1 MAVDV
6 LIFRALAL
14 LGLAILVAIA
24 ARRLKLPYTVGL
36 VLAGAG
42 LAAARVDAG
51 LALTHDLIFD
61 VVLPPL
67 LFEAALNLGWR
78 EFRRE
83 LVPVL
88 ALSTVGV
95 LLCAGVVAGGLVYW
109 IGWPIGSALV
119 FGALISATDPIAVI
133 ALLKEAGASGR
144 LRLVIESESLINDG
158 TAAVLFTTILAWAAH
173 DSSQSGPL
181 AIAGAFL
188 GVAGGGLFVGLAIG
202 FLATL
207 VAGRTDDHL
216 VETALSA
223 VAAFGSFLIAE
234 HFHVSGVL
242 ATVAAGIVMGNLG
255 VLGPVER
262 PSFWMTQRGRSFV
275 LEFWEFAA
283 FLANSLVFLL
293 IGSALAEV
301 DFSREGWRTL
311 AIGVLLTL
319 LGRAIAVYPIGA
331 ALWPTRWAIP
341 LKEQHFLWWGGLR
354 GALALALALALPYDL
369 PRREDILI
377 VAFAVVA
384 FSIVIQGLTA
394 PFVLKALGLQGKKA
408 EARA

>member
-1 MAVDV
+1 MDVDV

-24 ARRLKLPYTVGL
+24 ARRLKLPYTIGL
-36 VLAGAG
+36 VFAGAG
-42 LAAARVDAG
+42 LAVSRIDAG
-51 LALTHDLIFD
+51 VALTHDLIFD

-88 ALSTVGV
+88 ALATIGV

-109 IGWPIGSALV
+109 VGWPIESALV

-144 LRLVIESESLINDG
+144 LKLMIESESLINDG
-158 TAAVLFTTILAWAAH
+158 MAAVLFTTILAWAAH
-173 DSSQSGPL
+173 DPSQASGPFP
-181 AIAGAFL
+181 IAVAFA
-188 GVAGGGLFVGLAIG
+188 GIAGGGLLVGLAVG
-202 FLATL
+202 FIATL
-207 VAGRTDDHL
+207 IAGRTDDHL
-216 VETALSA
+216 VETALTA

-234 HFHVSGVL
+234 RLHASGVL

-255 VLGPVER
+255 VLGPQER
-262 PSFWMTQRGRSFV
+262 PNFRLTQRGRTFV
-275 LEFWEFAA
+275 LEFWEFGA

-293 IGSALAEV
+293 IGSALAGV
-301 DFSREGWRTL
+301 DFQREGWRML
-311 AIGVLLTL
+311 ALAVLLAL
-319 LGRAIAVYPIGA
+319 LGRAAAVYPIGLA
-331 ALWPTRWAIP
+331 FSCSRWSIP
-341 LKEQHFLWWGGLR
+341 FKEQHVLWWGGLR
-354 GALALALALALPYDL
+354 GALALALALALPYDI
-369 PRREDILI
+369 RYREDILI

-394 PFVLKALGLQGKKA
+394 PFLLKALGLAG
-408 EARA
+408 RDRVP